1 MNTDPLYLLWQRTQ
15 QSFSSA
21 HSENDAW
28 NQQMYLIQKNGR
40 GLEETLNYLYQK
52 KASSFDE
59 FLSWLTRSDSAG
71 QDIFADYEEDVLS
84 TEDLEF
90 WQKNGYIVIKNAF
103 TEAQCAAARDAIWA
117 HQGGSPDNPESW
129 YHFNKDQNGM
139 MLVFYHHPALDEI
152 RRSPKIR
159 KAYEQLY
166 GHKEIYPTYDK
177 VSFNPPETSSYSFMG
192 SPLHWD
198 VNLRQPIPYRLQ
210 GLLYLNDVD
219 VHAGAFHCVPGFH
232 LKIGEWLDSLP
243 DGVHP
248 RDAAVTDLKPI
259 GIPGKAGDFIAW
271 HQALPHCATPNKGS
285 EPRLVQYL
293 TYVPTHLED
302 TPGSW
307 I

>member
-15 QSFSSA
+15 QPHISIQGE
-21 HSENDAW
+21 SEAW

-59 FLSWLTRSDSAG
+59 FLTWLAEPGSSG
-71 QDIFADYEEDVLS
+71 SHVSADYEEDVLS
-84 TEDLEF
+84 AEDLEF
-90 WQKNGYIVIKNAF
+90 WRENGYIVIKNAY

-117 HQGGSPDNPESW
+117 HHGGSPDDPDSW

-139 MLVFYHHPALDEI
+139 MLVFYHHPALDDI
-152 RRSPKIR
+152 RRSPRIR

-177 VSFNPPETSSYSFMG
+177 VSFNPPETASYSFLG

-219 VHAGAFHCVPGFH
+219 AHAGAFHCVPGFH
-232 LKIGEWLDSLP
+232 KKIGEWLDSLP
-243 DGVHP
+243 EGVHP
-248 RDAAVTDLKPI
+248 RDAAVADLQPI
-259 GIPGKAGDFIAW
+259 AIPGKAGDFIAW

-293 TYVPTHLED
+293 TYVPTDLQD
-302 TPGSW
+302 TLGGW